1 MAKSQSSA
9 RGIMLVLCAKDPH
22 DPPLGDN
29 LQSLEVGKNALCIRQ
44 FEAGKACALHAL
56 HDASIGGDECMGGDE
71 GKSVKRVSAV
81 ISLSGVKYRG

>member
-29 LQSLEVGKNALCIRQ
+29 LQSLEVGKNAFCIRQ

-56 HDASIGGDECMGGDE
+56 HDASIGGDECIGGDE
-71 GKSVKRVSAV
+71 GKGAPRVLR
-81 ISLSGVKYRG
+81 ISKVSW